1 MQNKVYQV
9 FTHKDLDGAISLL
22 TFLWSHPNDTI
33 TYQEVSNLDLK
44 PIKEYVNKT
53 INPPKIVLLNFY
65 LRDEFI
71 LDLDQECL
79 VIVDHHIDS
88 KKYVDKFKKSK
99 ILYSNYDSGSMFIRK
114 LFQKNIDLTTEQKK
128 LILLA
133 DDFESKKYQFKESYD
148 LNILFW
154 TEYKNDFSRFI
165 NSYKNGFK
173 PFTKSQIET
182 IENIKKDADKKLLE
196 TKCYVG
202 EILIEGQIKKVLAG
216 ITTKFNSI
224 VIDKLIKKHNPDLLF
239 YINTQTEYISLRQ
252 SNKSS
257 NPINLQKFAEKYC
270 DGNGHTFI
278 AGGKI
283 TPLFMELTK
292 KLNPI

>member
-9 FTHKDLDGAISLL
+9 FTNKDLDGAISLL

-44 PIKEYVNKT
+44 PIKDYVNKT
-53 INPPKIVLLNFY
+53 INPPKIVLLNLY
-65 LRDEFI
+65 LRSDF
-71 LDLDQECL
+71 LPDLDQDSL
-79 VIVDHHIDS
+79 VIIDHHIDS
-88 KKYVDKFKKSK
+88 KKHIDQFAKSK

-114 LFQKNIDLTTEQKK
+114 LFQKDSNLTDEQKK

-133 DDFESKKYQFKESYD
+133 DDFQSRKYQFKDSYD
-148 LNILFW
+148 LNIIFW

-165 NSYKNGFK
+165 NNYKNGFK
-173 PFTKSQIET
+173 PFAKHQIE
-182 IENIKKDADKKLLE
+182 IIQNAKKDAEQRILE
-196 TKCYVG
+196 TKCYFG
-202 EILIEGQIKKVLAG
+202 QILIEGQPKKVLAAM
-216 ITTKFNSI
+216 TNKFNSI

-239 YINTQTEYISLRQ
+239 YINTQTEHVSIRQPKQ
-252 SNKSS
+252 SNM
-257 NPINLQKFAEKYC
+257 IDLLKFSEKYC
-270 DGNGHTFI
+270 DGHGHTYA

-292 KLNPI
+292 KLNPL